1 MTKRELIEQVIAAQA
16 DLPRAEVEGLVNAVF
31 ETLSGSMV
39 RGERIEIRGFGS
51 FIVKNRDA
59 RTGLN
64 PKTGA
69 SVEVP
74 AKRVPVFKAGKEL
87 RERVD
92 AETEAPSIEP
102 SSPLDSS
109 GEEAI

>member
-1 MTKRELIEQVIAAQA
+1 MTKRELIEHVIALQA
-16 DLPRAEVEGLVNAVF
+16 DLPRTEVEGLVNAVF

-51 FIVKNRDA
+51 FIVKKRDA

-74 AKRVPVFKAGKEL
+74 SKRVPFFKAGKEL

-92 AETEAPSIEP
+92 AEVVAPTTDAPAVAI
-102 SSPLDSS
+102 SPE
-109 GEEAI
+109 EEAI